1 MEKKD
6 KKIKEENI
14 DEQVKES
21 CNCGNDCN
29 CGDDGCNCECN
40 NENDNTIE
48 LEEKIKELEEKVLL
62 ANAELINY
70 RKRKDD
76 EVSNMLKFANQ
87 DMIMEL
93 IPILDNFERAMA
105 VKTENAELEKYLS
118 GIKIV
123 YNNFVDTLK
132 KYGVEEIPAL
142 GLVFDPKC
150 HEAITTGCDKEKED
164 EVVLEVLIKGYKLK
178 DRIIRPAVVKVNK
191 LDN

>member
-1 MEKKD
+1 MKKD
-6 KKIKEENI
+6 KVE
-14 DEQVKES
+14 EQVNEEVDNNCT
-21 CNCGNDCN
+21 CN
-29 CGDDGCNCECN
+29 DGCVCDENGCHCECN
-40 NENDNTIE
+40 NENDITIE
-48 LEEKIKELEEKVLL
+48 LENKINELEGKVLL

-70 RKRKDD
+70 RKRKDE

-105 VKTENAELEKYLS
+105 VKTDNQELEKYLS